1 MTVHTYITKL
11 NKADYLTNLEK
22 LLNYHHI
29 HYSIPELNSYN
40 RKELKYLNYIYRTPL
55 VSFTNESNKWYITNS
70 IY

>member
-22 LLNYHHI
+22 LLNYHYI
-29 HYSIPELNSYN
+29 HYSIPELNSYTK
-40 RKELKYLNYIYRTPL
+40 KELKYLTHKFKIRFKNIDNKTNYWYRT
-55 VSFTNESNKWYITNS
+55 ST